1 MLLHHIYDTQAYLY
15 HITNIR
21 TVICSNNLECHNHTS
36 GALRVCLLF
45 MTMSSFRKEN
55 LTERD
60 HLLNSSISDKDKET
74 RLSWLTKLWRT
85 NCCPWI
91 KCRVVIT
98 IMCFLG
104 FCNVYALR
112 VNLSLAIV
120 VMVNDTE
127 AVSQPHKVGGC
138 KTHEFKLNKLRM
150 IQYQI
155 SSSIIAAVL
164 GYRIPT
170 I

>member
-1 MLLHHIYDTQAYLY
+1 MLMRSQTQPTTKAYYIVLGTRLCARARIPY
-15 HITNIR
+15 
-21 TVICSNNLECHNHTS
+21 LAAE
-36 GALRVCLLF
+36 
-45 MTMSSFRKEN
+45 MSF
-55 LTERD
+55 TEKD
-60 HLLNSSISDKDKET
+60 HLLNSSIRDKDKEN

-120 VMVNDTE
+120 VMVNGTE
-127 AVSQPHKVGGC
+127 AVSQPHKV
-138 KTHEFKLNKLRM
+138 L
-150 IQYQI
+150 
-155 SSSIIAAVL
+155 S
-164 GYRIPT
+164 
-170 I
+170 